1 MSFFVCQLAYKQEIH
16 ESPIMNIQI
25 IHNEEKPI
33 SDSYKK
39 NLHDLNSG
47 DGKEKIYLCT
57 QKGKYLTKS
66 TVVDI
71 SISISP
77 PSFKPVSLY
86 LSRFPLF

>member
-1 MSFFVCQLAYKQEIH
+1 
-16 ESPIMNIQI
+16 MNIQI

-57 QKGKYLTKS
+57 QKGKY
-66 TVVDI
+66 
-71 SISISP
+71 
-77 PSFKPVSLY
+77 FKRRERHANGAL
-86 LSRFPLF
+86 